1 MATSMSQNL
10 KEVMLKRKNW
20 HAPVSMQLRERVSKD
35 DLKDVI
41 FTIDQIIV
49 CNRVAKDE
57 DGKIIMT
64 KDGQKEIYQPQ
75 VYIAFDG
82 DKYLS
87 TKSKIMVEQLEN
99 ISDQQLVF
107 YEPKDV
113 EVTGVKG
120 LKVKLGNEKVPY
132 GNGKSYDQPVLLD
145 ADE

>member
-35 DLKDVI
+35 DLKDI
-41 FTIDQIIV
+41 TFTIDQIIV

-57 DGKIIMT
+57 DGKVIMT

-82 DKYLS
+82 VHFSLACLANS
-87 TKSKIMVEQLEN
+87 N
-99 ISDQQLVF
+99 IFLNTLNF
-107 YEPKDV
+107 ICKDSA
-113 EVTGVKG
+113 
-120 LKVKLGNEKVPY
+120 NRM
-132 GNGKSYDQPVLLD
+132 Q
-145 ADE
+145 